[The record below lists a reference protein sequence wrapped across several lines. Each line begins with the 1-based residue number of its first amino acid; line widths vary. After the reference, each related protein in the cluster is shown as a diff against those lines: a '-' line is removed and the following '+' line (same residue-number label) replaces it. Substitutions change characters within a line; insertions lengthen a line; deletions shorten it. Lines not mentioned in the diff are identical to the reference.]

1 MSDMAVLSQRLETL
15 HEDVG
20 EVKSAL
26 RSLSEAITKLA
37 LVEERQS
44 QAAAAL
50 ERAFGAIEKLDA
62 KLTAELQ
69 AIDERVKALEVAA
82 RTNQRTTDW
91 VDRGVWALSAASLMY
106 GAKQAGLL

>member
-20 EVKSAL
+20 EVKVAL

-44 QAAAAL
+44 QTSQAL
-50 ERAFGAIEKLDA
+50 ERAFVAIER
-62 KLTAELQ
+62 
-69 AIDERVKALEVAA
+69 IDTRLGALEAA
-82 RTNQRTTDW
+82 TVDHRRINIW
-91 VDRGVWALSAASLMY
+91 VDRMVWAAAAAACVFA
-106 GAKQAGLL
+106 AKKVGLL